1 MLDALVKAVKSED
14 EEMIDAVICG
24 YNYFILY
31 NRCVSD
37 EVASL
42 IEFISEYEKL
52 L

>member
-1 MLDALVKAVKSED
+1 MRGGDFRAFIDIYD

-42 IEFISEYEKL
+42 IEFISEYEAR
-52 L
+52 